1 MKFPTPMAPYA
12 VRTIGRAF
20 LAKED
25 SHGRLALTPPSEEVQ
40 PMASCPDRQLP
51 RKLRQIIAALP
62 GARLLLEGL
71 FETPGS
77 WLYRRSTLL
86 WLSDPALV
94 RQLPR
99 PYRFFARYCAA
110 QGYEPIG
117 AELLLRGIIALRRH
131 FGTDDGVIRLQVGE
145 RAVFLDLQDPRFL
158 RVPTELTGLP
168 DVLRHFLRPGDTF
181 IDVGANHGTFS
192 TVAAGLVGRE
202 GLVVSIEPQ
211 PRLARLIRQ
220 SLEHGSARFEVHQ
233 VACGDR
239 SEEVAFY
246 IPFATSGSAGLFG
259 RFSAISHHRT
269 ITVAMRRMD
278 DLIDWRRLPGRAFIK
293 LDVEGSELAVLL
305 GARQLLRAVT
315 PAMLIEMNPAAMR
328 AAGTSKTTLVKTL
341 IDLGYDR
348 FVTPPELGRQRP
360 LTDEII
366 DGDLIVLPASIGT

>member
-1 MKFPTPMAPYA
+1 
-12 VRTIGRAF
+12 
-20 LAKED
+20 
-25 SHGRLALTPPSEEVQ
+25 
-40 PMASCPDRQLP
+40 MASCPDRQLP